1 MVKRAKRDLDHA
13 RTAEVAQSAEKKHV
27 ARGFPL
33 DLKLVVPLC
42 KLKQV
47 CLTLNLHKKRL
58 STWPVLPEDPLGFK
72 LQFSYTSG
80 VVSEI
85 LSICCLD

>member
-1 MVKRAKRDLDHA
+1 MKRDLEHA
-13 RTAEVAQSAEKKHV
+13 HKPEVIQSAEKKHV
-27 ARGFPL
+27 ARGFLL

-58 STWPVLPEDPLGFK
+58 STRPVLPEDPLGFK

-85 LSICCLD
+85 LSICSLD